1 MFIVQAVVPA
11 TLVFIV
17 FITAHLFVENEGS
30 GIYLPDTNWD
40 FDTEE
45 VFPVP
50 VEEIDPSL
58 DFDKDIANDIDI
70 EIDESEKLAAR
81 KRGENTFRELSG
93 DDRRT
98 RNRASKYE
106 ITRMLGDREQQ
117 LLSGAPFN
125 IKNLPQNVIEKKDIA
140 ILEIIAK
147 KTPLIIIRKNMATR
161 TVEYWKLAELDI
173 EHLEEHLKSLMKY
186 DVDSDV
192 SLT

>member
-1 MFIVQAVVPA
+1 MKSKD
-11 TLVFIV
+11 LDDSD
-17 FITAHLFVENEGS
+17 S
-30 GIYLPDTNWD
+30 GGEDI
-40 FDTEE
+40 
-45 VFPVP
+45 
-50 VEEIDPSL
+50 EEIDPSL

-161 TVEYWKLAELDI
+161 TVEYWKLVELDI
-173 EHLEEHLKSLMKY
+173 EHLEDHLKSLMKY
-186 DVDSDV
+186 DIDSDV
-192 SLT
+192 SIS